1 MPIPVI
7 CPGCNTAFRVSDKF
21 AGQTGPCPKCK
32 ALIKIPAAAAA
43 EVKIHGPDAG
53 PKDAKGR
60 VVFKPIR
67 RLDVTISNNV
77 WLIGGGSA
85 LVVMLAAWLLGAGLR
100 GPGGV
105 PDTKAYVLRAIG
117 MLIVLPGLSLAG
129 YFFLRNREK
138 LDVFTGKSLWLRTAI
153 CAACYLAIWAGYAY
167 VRARY
172 NMPAEVWQLFIIL
185 PPMLVLGAIAALGSY
200 ELDFGSAFLHCCF
213 QVLVIV
219 WLAYLAGM
227 KMWPAMTIT

>member
-32 ALIKIPAAAAA
+32 TPIKIPTAASA

-53 PKDAKGR
+53 PKDAKGW

-67 RLDVTISNNV
+67 RLDVTFSNNV

-100 GPGGV
+100 GPSGV

-117 MLIVLPGLSLAG
+117 MLIVLPGLSVAG
-129 YFFLRNREK
+129 YFFLRTRE
-138 LDVFTGKSLWLRTAI
+138 
-153 CAACYLAIWAGYAY
+153 
-167 VRARY
+167 
-172 NMPAEVWQLFIIL
+172 
-185 PPMLVLGAIAALGSY
+185 IA
-200 ELDFGSAFLHCCF
+200 
-213 QVLVIV
+213 
-219 WLAYLAGM
+219 
-227 KMWPAMTIT
+227 K